1 MQRLKVLEKIL
12 PKMPPPKNP
21 QRKLL
26 KDLIVLL
33 LQTAAVA
40 LLQKNLNLNKGK
52 KKKNLRNPPKKRNL
66 LQKEVRKSLLRRN
79 PRGKRR
85 RQRLLNRRREIKR
98 FKGKGRKRMQKQ
110 KEGLRKSHH
119 HLLLEAAIVIV
130 TAALLQVHLLLMRKS
145 LRRNQLIQN
154 LNSQKKLKRILAKI
168 TKR

>member
-1 MQRLKVLEKIL
+1 MMQRLKVLEKIL

-66 LQKEVRKSLLRRN
+66 LQREVRKSLLRRN
-79 PRGKRR
+79 LRGKRR
-85 RQRLLNRRREIKR
+85 RQRLLNRRQEIKR

-110 KEGLRKSHH
+110 KEGLRKSHR

-130 TAALLQVHLLLMRKS
+130 TAALLQVHLLMRKS

-154 LNSQKKLKRILAKI
+154 LKNQKKLKRILAKI